1 MGAAIIRAGRR
12 VHAPLVTVIV
22 LSNVQAGLRQGRILF
37 SIMAT
42 SPAPDDA
49 LIAPPAPLTPL
60 IGREREL
67 ALAIAL
73 LGRPG
78 LRGGLLVLSRSFVSH
93 LDLLL
98 GMASRP
104 AAQKRPDW

>member
-1 MGAAIIRAGRR
+1 MHAA
-12 VHAPLVTVIV
+12 LVTVIV

-73 LGRPG
+73 LGRTTPDFG
-78 LRGGLLVLSRSFVSH
+78 SFVQ
-93 LDLLL
+93 
-98 GMASRP
+98 SRLAGP
-104 AAQKRPDW
+104 GR